1 MLILRQMPR
10 TAAAV
15 VVLVATA
22 AGVATW
28 MWLPAH
34 PDRVRPIP
42 TGASFNLTVAHLRD
56 ARSAVAMAARLES
69 AGWPAFTRPLRSG
82 ARHEV
87 LVGPYV
93 AIDEVERV
101 QRRLGAGGY
110 RATMIVDESV
120 RRVPR
125 VAAASLV
132 RAGPDAEGAHLVL
145 VGAAGRFSL
154 VLEMPD
160 EPREVIT
167 PRGGGSLVEV
177 QAGPWPA
184 PVSPR
189 LWNGP
194 EGVDLVNQIA
204 VDAIDRG
211 SERFIRTRVALA
223 NAVRS
228 NVRVVGRRV
237 YIDFWMPDV
246 PAGREGPPYESQ
258 PDAPPPDS
266 AGRALT
272 ARQGSPD
279 SVGRAF
285 TARQR
290 YRDAIEPPLAR
301 FEAIEPFLLSAAASP
316 SSEVMGALERML
328 SDLDAS
334 VRAIEPPA
342 DAATAHASL
351 IATVERARASVRADF
366 DGDRRAQA
374 LAAFAELE
382 QMRMATGAS
391 DAALT
396 RTVAAR

>member
-1 MLILRQMPR
+1 VLILRQVRR
-10 TAAAV
+10 TAAAAV

-56 ARSAVAMAARLES
+56 ARSAVAMTARLES

-101 QRRLGAGGY
+101 QRRLRAGGY

-132 RAGPDAEGAHLVL
+132 RAGPEAEGAHLVL

-184 PVSPR
+184 PALPR

-211 SERFIRTRVALA
+211 GERFIRTRVALA
-223 NAVRS
+223 NAVRN

-246 PAGREGPPYESQ
+246 PAGREGPPYEPQ
-258 PDAPPPDS
+258 PNAPPPDS
-266 AGRALT
+266 AGRAL
-272 ARQGSPD
+272 
-279 SVGRAF
+279 

-301 FEAIEPFLLSAAASP
+301 FEAIEPFLLSAVATTP

-342 DAATAHASL
+342 DAATAHASM

-382 QMRMATGAS
+382 QMRMASGAS
-391 DAALT
+391 DADLT

>member
-1 MLILRQMPR
+1 
-10 TAAAV
+10 
-15 VVLVATA
+15 
-22 AGVATW
+22 

-101 QRRLGAGGY
+101 QRRLRAGGY

-132 RAGPDAEGAHLVL
+132 RAGPEAEGAHLVL

-246 PAGREGPPYESQ
+246 PAGREGPPYEPQ
-258 PDAPPPDS
+258 PNAPPPDS
-266 AGRALT
+266 AGRAL
-272 ARQGSPD
+272 
-279 SVGRAF
+279 

-301 FEAIEPFLLSAAASP
+301 FEAIEPFLLSAVAAP

-334 VRAIEPPA
+334 FRAIEPPA
-342 DAATAHASL
+342 DAATAHASV

-382 QMRMATGAS
+382 QMRMASGAS
-391 DAALT
+391 DADLT